1 MPHVTVDG
9 HDLHYLRR
17 GEGEPLLL
25 IQGMSGTHV
34 AWGEP
39 FEAAL
44 EAAGLEL
51 ITYDHRGVGH
61 SARVDSGFTIERLA
75 DDAAGLLDALG
86 LETVH
91 VLGISMGGMVA
102 QELALRHA
110 GRLRTLTLGCTSSGG
125 PGGPQ
130 APAATRAVLGAA
142 LLSGDRERALRT
154 GFEVNVSARHAAEP
168 GAWEVFR
175 AMSLKLPVPVPVI
188 MLQLQAITAHD
199 TSGRLGDVRTP
210 TLVIHGTE
218 DRMLPFEDGERIA
231 RLIPGARF
239 ERLEGVGHMF
249 WWEEPQR
256 SARLVAEHALG
267 ARAAA

>member
-1 MPHVTVDG
+1 MPHVSVAG
-9 HDLHYLRR
+9 HELHYLRR
-17 GEGEPLLL
+17 GAGEPLLL
-25 IQGMSGTHV
+25 IQGMSGTHL

-39 FEAAL
+39 FETAL

-61 SARVDSGFTIERLA
+61 STHVDAGFRIEHLA
-75 DDAAGLLDALG
+75 DDAVGLLDALG

-102 QELALRHA
+102 QELALRHP

-125 PGGPQ
+125 PHGPQ
-130 APAATRAVLGAA
+130 APGQTRELLGAA
-142 LLSGDRERALRT
+142 MMSGDRERTLRT

-168 GAWEVFR
+168 GAWDAFR
-175 AMSLKLPVPVPVI
+175 AMAVELPVPVPVI
-188 MLQLQAITAHD
+188 MLQLQAIAGHD
-199 TSGRLGDVRTP
+199 TSGRLGEVRTP

-218 DRMLPFEDGERIA
+218 DRMLPFADGERIA
-231 RLIPGARF
+231 RLIPRARF
-239 ERLEGVGHMF
+239 EALDGVGHMF
-249 WWEEPQR
+249 WWEEPER

-267 ARAAA
+267 ARTAA

>member
-1 MPHVTVDG
+1 MPHITVDG

-44 EAAGLEL
+44 EAAGFEL

-91 VLGISMGGMVA
+91 VLGISMGG
-102 QELALRHA
+102 
-110 GRLRTLTLGCTSSGG
+110 

-130 APAATRAVLGAA
+130 APAATREVLGAA

-154 GFEVNVSARHAAEP
+154 GFEVNVSAGHAAEP
-168 GAWEVFR
+168 GAR
-175 AMSLKLPVPVPVI
+175 
-188 MLQLQAITAHD
+188 
-199 TSGRLGDVRTP
+199 
-210 TLVIHGTE
+210 
-218 DRMLPFEDGERIA
+218 
-231 RLIPGARF
+231 
-239 ERLEGVGHMF
+239 
-249 WWEEPQR
+249 
-256 SARLVAEHALG
+256 
-267 ARAAA
+267 